1 MFLTEW
7 HARTA
12 ATTTVV
18 EEVVVTGGFFSFGGH
33 LEISVGLTKYTE
45 YSTESGYLHYIICCG
60 IHACTWWD
68 GVDDI
73 QWILYSIVVRV
84 VTGWLHTIRMIWWGA
99 RKKWEHFLVRCA
111 LHNVILAFIYLFLG
125 LSCCRLWCIVCIRG
139 CVLWKGAWQK
149 DYLYARSSSLAV
161 RGGCCWWDGWRLVGF
176 PSDLHGGRAGK
187 KNGIG
192 SVRIGKEFGSV
203 SHSVW
208 PVYDTS

>member
-1 MFLTEW
+1 M
-7 HARTA
+7 
-12 ATTTVV
+12 VV
-18 EEVVVTGGFFSFGGH
+18 AGGFS
-33 LEISVGLTKYTE
+33 LSVGTWKSPWDWLTKVQRVGTYI
-45 YSTESGYLHYIICCG
+45 IICCG

-84 VTGWLHTIRMIWWGA
+84 VTGWLHTIRMIWCGA

-125 LSCCRLWCIVCIRG
+125 LSCCRLWCIVCIRW

-161 RGGCCWWDGWRLVGF
+161 RGGCCCWWDGWRLVGF
-176 PSDLHGGRAGK
+176 PSDLQGGRAGK